1 MRAPGARWLLYVL
14 LSARSSPG
22 KGKGVKALGPRPSAR
37 PSRNAETKAGDKDP
51 PKLRCHLRAKMQT
64 GVGGKHGQAEADFST
79 VSPVWLCE

>member
-1 MRAPGARWLLYVL
+1 MAPL
-14 LSARSSPG
+14 RSSFCPQQPRQG
-22 KGKGVKALGPRPSAR
+22 ERGQGPRPSALGPRPSAR